1 MEVAIDPHFDY
12 LREQGFEVR
21 PARFDDLP
29 RAVEMFNLAETEL
42 VGAGGITAERYAQE
56 WKFPGFN
63 LDEDT
68 RLVLAPDG
76 APVGCAEVWTL
87 LDPPIHP
94 WMWTRVHPAWRGRGI
109 GTGMMAWSLA
119 RALRIIERVPP
130 QARFAPRVAAPL
142 AHEPSIALFRDFG
155 FEPVRHSW
163 TMSIDLDAQ
172 PPAPSWPTGIQLRP
186 FRRPQDLRPVYS
198 ATLDAFRD
206 HWGFVEVPFE
216 QGFRQWTHASV
227 ELRPFDPSLW
237 FVAVEGKE
245 IAGIALCRAHAD
257 DDPAMGW
264 VDTLGVRRRWRRR
277 GLGLALL
284 LHAFSVLR
292 AAGAKRAGLGVDA
305 ASLTGATRLYTRAGM
320 HVLRESTSF
329 ELELRPGEE
338 LARRE

>member
-1 MEVAIDPHFDY
+1 
-12 LREQGFEVR
+12 LREQGLAIR
-21 PARFDDLP
+21 AARLDDLP
-29 RAVEMFNLAETEL
+29 RAIEMFNLAETEL
-42 VGAGGITAERYAQE
+42 IGTCMWTAERYQQE
-56 WKFPGFN
+56 WKFPGFD

-76 APVGCAEVWTL
+76 SPVGCAEVWTL
-87 LDPPIHP
+87 LDPPVHP
-94 WMWTRVHPAWRGRGI
+94 WMWSRIHPSWRGQGI
-109 GTGMMAWSLA
+109 GTGLLAWSLT
-119 RALRIIERVPP
+119 RALQAIGRVPL

-142 AHEPSIALFRDFG
+142 GHEPSVALFRDFG

-163 TMSIDLDAQ
+163 TMTIDLGVPPPDAAW
-172 PPAPSWPTGIQLRP
+172 PPGIRLHL
-186 FRRPQDLRPVYS
+186 FRHPQDLRAVYT
-198 ATLDAFRD
+198 ATIDAFRD

-237 FVAVEGKE
+237 FIAFDGEE

-257 DDPAMGW
+257 DDPEMGW
-264 VDTLGVRRRWRRR
+264 VDTLGVRRPWRKR

-284 LHAFSVLR
+284 LHAFSALR
-292 AAGAKRAGLGVDA
+292 ATGARRAGLGVDA

-338 LARRE
+338 LARLE